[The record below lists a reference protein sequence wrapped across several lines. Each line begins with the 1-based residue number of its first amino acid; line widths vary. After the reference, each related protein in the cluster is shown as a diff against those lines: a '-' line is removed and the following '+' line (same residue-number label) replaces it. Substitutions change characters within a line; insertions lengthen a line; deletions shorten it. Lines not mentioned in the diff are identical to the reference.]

1 MKKILT
7 AVSISV
13 AIFAFSAC
21 SSNVEVIENNPISTT
36 TVSTTSESS
45 AEISDEIDESSA
57 NISEAVDSGEVG
69 NTIIDDTSD
78 EVSSSEEIID
88 TPVEETEIETNI
100 ETIVEEISTI
110 SADETSEIVVT
121 ESETVE
127 EIIAATTAAT
137 TVAATIATTTT
148 SITPQEP
155 KPDETKILVAYF
167 SYSGNTRA
175 IAEKINNEVDGDLF
189 EINTTYDYPSS
200 YSDVLDVAQQ
210 EQRDNA
216 RPALSATVDNMD
228 DYDVVFIGY
237 PNWWG
242 DMPMVVYSFLDT
254 YDLSGKTVVPFV
266 TSGGSGFSSTISD
279 ITNAEPNADIAEG
292 LSISDSA
299 INNSD
304 SNISDWLDRL
314 GL

>member
-1 MKKILT
+1 MKKVLT

-21 SSNVEVIENNPISTT
+21 SSNIEVIENNPISTT
-36 TVSTTSESS
+36 TVSTTSDSS

-100 ETIVEEISTI
+100 ETIVEEISMI

>member
-1 MKKILT
+1 MKKVLT
-7 AVSISV
+7 AVSISI

-36 TVSTTSESS
+36 TISTTSESS

-100 ETIVEEISTI
+100 ETIVGEISTI

-242 DMPMVVYSFLDT
+242 DMPMVVYSFLDA